1 MFNFVE
7 SGKMLETRDVD
18 SVSDLGRACAG
29 HSHDL
34 ESVSDLE
41 GDGTRDR
48 DCVDGSESR
57 GPAWAGRRGA
67 GGKHRGPPPL
77 LPPTPCPKAEC
88 LPL

>member
-57 GPAWAGRRGA
+57 GSASPKSYTSHSSLEDKTPASIR
-67 GGKHRGPPPL
+67 
-77 LPPTPCPKAEC
+77 
-88 LPL
+88 